1 MIEQYIE
8 HLDIDGFQRDLIQW
22 YHSVKRD
29 LPWRIN
35 QDPYRILVSEI
46 MLQQTQVATVIKHC
60 LRHGKV

>member
-46 MLQQTQVATVIKHC
+46 TRDTTAS
-60 LRHGKV
+60 KVFLVFAFAISS

>member
-35 QDPYRILVSEI
+35 QDPYRILVSRSEEHTSE
-46 MLQQTQVATVIKHC
+46 LQSP
-60 LRHGKV
+60 